1 MSKKIKIKGKCPRCG
16 SKLEMGLLCYEFSY
30 MDEPEVTE
38 LLPIC
43 TNNNCDESCGCGSEI
58 KYRWI
63 NHRTVKLMD
72 YGTN

>member
-16 SKLEMGLLCYEFSY
+16 SKLEMGLLCY
-30 MDEPEVTE
+30 DRPEVTE

-43 TNNNCDESCGCGSEI
+43 TNDNCDESCGYGSEI

-63 NHRTVKLMD
+63 NHRTIKIDGLWD
-72 YGTN
+72 

>member
-1 MSKKIKIKGKCPRCG
+1 
-16 SKLEMGLLCYEFSY
+16 

-43 TNNNCDESCGCGSEI
+43 TNDNCDESYGYGSEI

-63 NHRTVKLMD
+63 NHRTIKIDGLWD
-72 YGTN
+72 

>member
-30 MDEPEVTE
+30 MDETEVTE

-43 TNNNCDESCGCGSEI
+43 TNNNCDESCGYGSEI
-58 KYRWI
+58 RYR
-63 NHRTVKLMD
+63 
-72 YGTN
+72 